1 MNRCQRFAYFGQVV
15 NMGNGVRFRETER
28 NRVGGVVSLRR
39 LYVGLLI
46 LSALTLGS
54 SRALAQANDELK
66 VDVKINAFGTGGIAR
81 AGEWV
86 GLNVGLRS
94 REAKPRPV
102 LVVWEMVDPD
112 GDVAEVSDQ
121 TVLNPGGNDSV
132 WLYGKLS
139 YRATLNSEW
148 TINVYAL
155 NKDHDRLNEVLGTLR
170 FRAQTVLDADI
181 SMIGVIGLKHAGLSR
196 YAVNV
201 SNNAYA
207 AAANERT
214 QITTGIPVAGLPT
227 RWMGLSQFESL
238 VWVDGDP
245 LALSLET
252 AEALREWVYRGGH
265 LVLVLPDLAQKWQ
278 TTLLNPILPEVGLIT
293 LEDQEI
299 RDERSSGG
307 VLRYLMRPTDASGS
321 NSSEGGFRYQLPPQ
335 HREPRYPILT
345 LHLFRALSEN
355 GWGATATYPLMPV
368 DRSFARRI
376 IDKESGGDDSSDN
389 SKASLENETLTFA
402 AQRQVGFGAVTLVG
416 IPVTDQL
423 LNRPGIELP
432 EAEVFWN
439 RILARRC
446 DTPSL
451 SELNQINS
459 MTRSKQN
466 GLNVGRDLRRTGGSL
481 PGSIELK
488 SEGGAGFLL
497 ALVLFIIY
505 WVTSGPLAFG
515 ILKNKGWE
523 RQSWLAFA
531 LIGVV
536 FAFIGWGGAK
546 LLRSRGILPR
556 HLTVVDHIYGEEWQ
570 HSRSFITA
578 PLEGYG
584 TQPVA
589 ATLQDPEE
597 KSKFHDT
604 VVAFTDPDSVS
615 STFPDPR
622 RYEVDSADQHVVAYP
637 ARSTARQFVVD
648 SMHRP
653 IQGWGMPNFD
663 DELTKPRIVSP
674 PPGAIE
680 PPTLSGV
687 LKHSLPAPLRNVKII
702 FVSNQEW
709 QRFGKRPVE
718 TAWSYPRLKAYSWEI
733 DPWRPGDE
741 LDLHAD
747 LKSSTVPYFWN
758 GTGATTARSD
768 VLTIMEHYGRS
779 TFGGFGGDSAS
790 VYTPANLQM
799 DIEALSFYRLLD
811 QPKWV
816 GEVKGSPL
824 MLDRR
829 MGRELDLSAWLNRPC
844 LIILGY
850 LEQGEEPLPLPAP
863 MTIGGASVDQTAT
876 NSHVFIRWI
885 FPFPANK

>member
-1 MNRCQRFAYFGQVV
+1 
-15 NMGNGVRFRETER
+15 MGNGLRFKEF
-28 NRVGGVVSLRR
+28 GGNEVAVPWR
-39 LYVGLLI
+39 LIVFAVWI
-46 LSALTLGS
+46 LNVLFVLPAPSAF
-54 SRALAQANDELK
+54 AQGNDELE
-66 VDVKINAFGTGGIAR
+66 VGVSINAFGTGGIAR

-94 REAKPRPV
+94 REAEPRPA
-102 LVVWEMVDPD
+102 LVVWEMIDPD

-121 TVLNPGGNDSV
+121 TVLNPGGSDSV

-139 YRATLNSEW
+139 YRATVNSEW
-148 TINVYAL
+148 TINVYAM
-155 NKDHDRLNEVLGTLR
+155 NKNHERLNDVLGTLR
-170 FRAQTVLDADI
+170 FRAQTVLDPDI
-181 SMIGVIGLKHAGLSR
+181 SMIGVIGLKHAGLNR

-201 SNNAYA
+201 SNNAYS

-214 QITTGIPVAGLPT
+214 QITTGIAVAGLPT

-252 AEALREWVYRGGH
+252 AEALREWVHRGGH
-265 LVLVLPDLAQKWQ
+265 LVIVLPDLAQKWQ
-278 TTLLNPILPEVGLIT
+278 MTLLNPILPELDLIT

-307 VLRYLMRPTDASGS
+307 VLRYLMRPSDPSGT
-321 NSSEGGFRYQLPPQ
+321 NSGVGGFRYQLPPQ
-335 HREPRYPILT
+335 HREPRFPILT
-345 LHLFRALSEN
+345 LHLFRTLSQN
-355 GWGATATYPLMPV
+355 GWGGTDSYPLMPV
-368 DRSFARRI
+368 DQSFARQVI
-376 IDKESGGDDSSDN
+376 GGESGIGASRDSSN
-389 SKASLENETLTFA
+389 TSFANETLTFA

-423 LNRPGIELP
+423 LNRPGLELP

-451 SELNQINS
+451 GELNQINS
-459 MTRSKQN
+459 TPRSLLRE
-466 GLNVGRDLRRTGGSL
+466 GLNIGRDLRRTGGSI
-481 PGSIELK
+481 PRSIELK

-531 LIGVV
+531 LIGVM
-536 FAFIGWGGAK
+536 FAFVGWGGAK

-556 HLTVVDHIYGEEWQ
+556 HLTVVDHIYGKEWE
-570 HSRSFITA
+570 HSRSFITS

-589 ATLQDPEE
+589 ATLQDPDE

-622 RYEVDSADQHVVAYP
+622 AYKVDSADQHTVAYP

-653 IQGWGMPNFD
+653 MPGWGMPNFD
-663 DELTKPRIVSP
+663 NELAIPQIVAP
-674 PPGAIE
+674 PTGE
-680 PPTLSGV
+680 TGPPTLAGV

-709 QRFGKRPVE
+709 QRFGKRPAG

-741 LDLHAD
+741 LDLAAD
-747 LKSSTVPYFWN
+747 LKSTSLPYFWN

-768 VLTIMEHYGRS
+768 VLTIMQHYGRS

-790 VYTPANLQM
+790 AYTPQNLQM

-816 GEVKGSPL
+816 GEVNGSPL
-824 MLDRR
+824 MLERR
-829 MGRELDLSAWLNRPC
+829 MGRKLDMSMWLNRPC
-844 LIILGY
+844 LIIMGY
-850 LEQGEEPLPLPAP
+850 LEQGPEPLPLPAP
-863 MTIGGASVDQTAT
+863 ITIGGASIDRTAT
-876 NSHVFIRWI
+876 NSHVFVRWV